1 MDTRNNDKLQQNMGP
16 GIAFKHLGL
25 IFCPFG
31 GEIQLGR
38 KNKRKKKEYRDRLG
52 FNPGKFV

>member
-16 GIAFKHLGL
+16 GIAVKRLGL

-31 GEIQLGR
+31 GDSIGT
-38 KNKRKKKEYRDRLG
+38 
-52 FNPGKFV
+52 